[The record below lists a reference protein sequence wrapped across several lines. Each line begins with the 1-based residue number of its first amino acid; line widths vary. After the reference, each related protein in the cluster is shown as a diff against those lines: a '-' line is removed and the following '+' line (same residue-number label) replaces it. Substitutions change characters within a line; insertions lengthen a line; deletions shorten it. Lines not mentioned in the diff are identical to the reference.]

1 MNTIK
6 IPFVDLKAQ
15 YQSIKSDIDHA
26 IQEVIETTAFI
37 RGPFVSKFEQEFAA
51 LYGVKNCVSV
61 ANGTDAI
68 YIVLKMLGIGHGD
81 EVITVANSWIS
92 SSETIGQTGA
102 TPVFVDVDEYFTI
115 DVSLIERKI
124 TPRTKAILPV
134 HLYGQMADIEALR
147 NICQHY
153 NLHLIEDCAQSHFS
167 AYQGQRAGTFGLAAT
182 ISFYPGKNLGA
193 YGDAGA
199 ILTNDDILAEQCR
212 MYANHGAL
220 KKHYHLMEGI
230 NSRLD
235 GLQAAI
241 LSAKL
246 PYILEWTKL
255 RQQKAAYYHKV
266 LADIPQIVPPVIRP
280 DTEHTWHLYVVLAD
294 QRDEL
299 AAYLHTQG
307 IETAIHYP
315 VPLPLM
321 PAYAYLGG
329 EVIDFPK
336 VVYNQSRIL
345 SLPIYPELST
355 IQIDFISTCIRQ
367 FYSGKE

>member
-1 MNTIK
+1 MSTIK
-6 IPFVDLKAQ
+6 VPFVDLKTQ
-15 YQSIKSDIDHA
+15 YQSIKSDIDQA

-68 YIVLKMLGIGHGD
+68 YIVLKMLGIGPGD

-92 SSETIGQTGA
+92 SSETIGQTGG

-115 DVSLIERKI
+115 DTSLIESKI

-134 HLYGQMADIEALR
+134 HLYGQMADMGALQ
-147 NICQHY
+147 NICQSH

-167 AYQGQRAGTFGLAAT
+167 AYQGKRAGTFGTAAT

-199 ILTNDDILAEQCR
+199 ILTNDDAFAEKCR

-220 KKHYHLMEGI
+220 KKHHHLMEGI

-246 PYILEWTKL
+246 PYILEWTAARK
-255 RQQKAAYYHKV
+255 QKAQYYSKILV
-266 LADIPQIVPPVIRP
+266 GIPQIVLPKVRAN
-280 DTEHTWHLYVVLAD
+280 TEHTWHLYVILAE
-294 QRDEL
+294 QREAL
-299 AAYLHTQG
+299 IQYLNDCG
-307 IETAIHYP
+307 IETVIHYP
-315 VPLPLM
+315 VPLPFM
-321 PAYAYLGG
+321 PAYAYQGAT
-329 EVIDFPK
+329 VQDYP
-336 VVYNQSRIL
+336 VVAGNQAKIL
-345 SLPIYPELST
+345 SLPIFPEISEE
-355 IQIDFISTCIRQ
+355 QMDFVATCIRK
-367 FYSGKE
+367 FYGA

>member
-1 MNTIK
+1 MNK
-6 IPFVDLKAQ
+6 VNVPFVDLKAQ
-15 YQSIKSDIDHA
+15 YQSIKADIDEA
-26 IQEVIETTAFI
+26 IRQVIETTAFI
-37 RGPFVSKFEQEFAA
+37 RGPFVQKFEQEFAE
-51 LYGVKNCVSV
+51 LYGIKHCVSV
-61 ANGTDAI
+61 ANGTDAL
-68 YIVLKMLGIGHGD
+68 YIVFKMLGIGAGD

-115 DVSLIERKI
+115 DVAQIESKI
-124 TPRTKAILPV
+124 TSRTKAILPV
-134 HLYGQMADIEALR
+134 HLYGQMADMDALEDL
-147 NICQHY
+147 CQRY
-153 NLHLIEDCAQSHFS
+153 KLHLIEDCAQSHFS
-167 AYQGQRAGTFGLAAT
+167 AYKGKRAGTFGLAAT

-199 ILTNDDILAEQCR
+199 ILTNDDALAEKCR

-220 KKHYHLMEGI
+220 KKHHHLIQGI

-246 PYILEWTKL
+246 PYILDWTKL

-266 LADIPQIVPPVIRP
+266 LEGIPQIILPQVRP
-280 DTEHTWHLYVVLAD
+280 YTEHTWHLYVILAE

-299 AAYLHTQG
+299 AEYLHNQG

-315 VPLPLM
+315 VPLPFML
-321 PAYAYLGG
+321 AYAHLGA
-329 EVIDFPK
+329 IASDFPA
-336 VVYNQSRIL
+336 VAQNQSRIL
-345 SLPIYPELST
+345 SLPIYPELSNA
-355 IQIDFISTCIRQ
+355 QMDAVAKSIRH
-367 FYSGKE
+367 FYGA